1 MSLTFT
7 RLSGCAL
14 LLIATS
20 AHAGT
25 VLEMLNR
32 DLASKSESTAKTYA
46 QGGKMRIESGGPQ
59 DTFAIF
65 RDETIY
71 TVDPKDKTYIAMDRP
86 TMQQLAAQLNPALK
100 MLQEQMANMSPE
112 QRAQAERMLGNKL
125 PGSKP
130 EPVEEI
136 RKSSRTGKV
145 AGYSCTYVEILED
158 GVLQSE
164 ACVAPPR
171 DLPGSKELYDAGL
184 KVAALVK
191 DMMASVD
198 SPWLKQMTNSELEN
212 FQKLGGLPL
221 LTRTFDEGKP
231 IHEAT
236 LQSLRTEPLA
246 ATLFEIPAGYKQQ
259 DLPTLTSAP

>member
-1 MSLTFT
+1 MKFIFT

-14 LLIATS
+14 LLLS
-20 AHAGT
+20 ASLQAGT

-32 DLASKSESTAKTYA
+32 DLADKSESTAKTYA

-59 DTFAIF
+59 DTFVIF

-71 TVDPKDKTYIAMDRP
+71 TFNPEEKTYIAMDRA

-125 PGSKP
+125 PGSAP
-130 EPVEEI
+130 EPAEEI
-136 RKSSRTGKV
+136 RKTSRTGKV
-145 AGYSCTYVEILED
+145 AGYSCTYVEILRE

-164 ACVAPPR
+164 ACVAPPK
-171 DLPGSKELYDAGL
+171 DLAGSKELYDAGM
-184 KVAALVK
+184 KVSALVK

-198 SPWLKQMTNSELEN
+198 SPWLKQMTHSELEN

-221 LTRTFDEGKP
+221 LTRVFDEGKP
-231 IHEAT
+231 VDEAT
-236 LQSLRTEPLA
+236 LKSLRTESLA
-246 ATLFEIPAGYKQQ
+246 ATLFEIPAGYKKR
-259 DLPTLTSAP
+259 DLPTVSAP